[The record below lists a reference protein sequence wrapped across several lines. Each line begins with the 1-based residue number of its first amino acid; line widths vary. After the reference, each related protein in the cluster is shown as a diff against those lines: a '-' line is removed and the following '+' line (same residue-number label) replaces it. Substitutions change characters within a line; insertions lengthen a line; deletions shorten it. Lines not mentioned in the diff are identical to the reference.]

1 MSSPQCGVCHE
12 QDFKFK
18 CPICE
23 LRYCSITCYK
33 SHKQHHTAEEATVI
47 QQQHQQAK
55 RDRPGT
61 TQRTPKV
68 DFTGFEDDPDFK
80 RLLTR
85 YPTLQAHLQLS
96 YALTLEPGP
105 SEKWT
110 WNKQP
115 LLSSLYPSLSQPSN
129 RGQGRGRG
137 RGRGRYDL
145 RGGGR
150 SMRGGFRGGRGMNF
164 DEPPEDREQGSW
176 TQAKGDKEALLA
188 IKKMRTGGGEDDERA
203 EGMRE
208 FGELC
213 LIKFGPGRE
222 VKGTEPL
229 G

>member
-1 MSSPQCGVCHE
+1 MSH
-12 QDFKFK
+12 
-18 CPICE
+18 
-23 LRYCSITCYK
+23 LRVEI
-33 SHKQHHTAEEATVI
+33 SHKQVHTAEEATVI
-47 QQQHQQAK
+47 QQQQHKAK
-55 RDRPGT
+55 LDRPGT

-68 DFTGFEDDPDFK
+68 DFTGFENDPDFK

-85 YPTLQAHLQLS
+85 YPTLQAQLQLS

-115 LLSSLYPSLSQPSN
+115 LLSSLYPSPSQPSN

-137 RGRGRYDL
+137 RGRGRYDQ

-150 SMRGGFRGGRGMNF
+150 GMRGSFRGGRGMNF
-164 DEPPEDREQGSW
+164 EEPPEDREQGSW

-188 IKKMRTGGGEDDERA
+188 IKKMRMGGGEDDERA

-213 LIKFGPGRE
+213 LIKFGPESE
-222 VKGTEPL
+222 VKGMDRSD
-229 G
+229 